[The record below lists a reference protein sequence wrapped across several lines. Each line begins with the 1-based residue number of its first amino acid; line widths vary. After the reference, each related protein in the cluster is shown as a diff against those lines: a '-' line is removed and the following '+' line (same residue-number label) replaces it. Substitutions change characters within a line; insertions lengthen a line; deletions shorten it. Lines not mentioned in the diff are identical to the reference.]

1 MGSLGPGEN
10 GGWGCVNM
18 DLGAGREESSPPAQ
32 DRCGAAEVRRSWAG
46 SRNGGVGA
54 TNDEG
59 PVLN

>member
-1 MGSLGPGEN
+1 
-10 GGWGCVNM
+10 M